1 MCSNV
6 EQIIFKEVESALY
19 SWLIVILVVFFLITI
34 DFLYLCDHINDTIIE
49 NGYFKNILTI
59 IISILSSWFI
69 SKYLGPFFLN
79 FTSEVGVTNSFGFI
93 LIIVALIGFS
103 LLFNAARH
111 DIVTRK
117 KTVQQAQKKYFRH
130 NQVLTFS
137 MVHYVIG
144 ISSVVIVNSIV
155 YLPIFLDFLIP
166 IPKSY
171 PGNVEKIELQEFIT
185 FIITLVMP
193 FLIIV
198 FTPFSL
204 KKLLSHFN
212 K

>member
-1 MCSNV
+1 M
-6 EQIIFKEVESALY
+6 
-19 SWLIVILVVFFLITI
+19 
-34 DFLYLCDHINDTIIE
+34 
-49 NGYFKNILTI
+49 
-59 IISILSSWFI
+59 ILSLKMAILKTFLQLLFQF
-69 SKYLGPFFLN
+69 YLVGSSPNIWALFFLN

-155 YLPIFLDFLIP
+155 YLPIFLDFFN
-166 IPKSY
+166 SDS
-171 PGNVEKIELQEFIT
+171 Q
-185 FIITLVMP
+185 
-193 FLIIV
+193 
-198 FTPFSL
+198 
-204 KKLLSHFN
+204 KLPW
-212 K
+212 

>member
-1 MCSNV
+1 MVNRNISC
-6 EQIIFKEVESALY
+6 
-19 SWLIVILVVFFLITI
+19 FFLITI

-117 KTVQQAQKKYFRH
+117 KTVQQAQK
-130 NQVLTFS
+130 NTS
-137 MVHYVIG
+137 DTI
-144 ISSVVIVNSIV
+144 
-155 YLPIFLDFLIP
+155 
-166 IPKSY
+166 KS
-171 PGNVEKIELQEFIT
+171 
-185 FIITLVMP
+185 
-193 FLIIV
+193 
-198 FTPFSL
+198 
-204 KKLLSHFN
+204 
-212 K
+212 

>member
-1 MCSNV
+1 
-6 EQIIFKEVESALY
+6 
-19 SWLIVILVVFFLITI
+19 
-34 DFLYLCDHINDTIIE
+34 
-49 NGYFKNILTI
+49 
-59 IISILSSWFI
+59 
-69 SKYLGPFFLN
+69 
-79 FTSEVGVTNSFGFI
+79 
-93 LIIVALIGFS
+93 
-103 LLFNAARH
+103 H